1 LFDEGEHV
9 EKELVQEGVGFLVLE
24 GQRLGA
30 VVSWLDA
37 VLGLLVLVVEEI
49 PCNSSRVC
57 ISIYN
62 MIHIVIYT
70 TMYHMI
76 CNNIYTMRYIRI
88 HHIYHGLS
96 RDT

>member
-1 LFDEGEHV
+1 LSDEGEHV
-9 EKELVQEGVGFLVLE
+9 EEELVQEGVGFLVLE

-30 VVSWLDA
+30 LVRWLDA

-49 PCNSSRVC
+49 LCNASRVC

-62 MIHIVIYT
+62 MIHTVIYT

-76 CNNIYTMRYIRI
+76 CNILYTMRYIRI
-88 HHIYHGLS
+88 YHIYHDSS